1 MTNQSTALR
10 DPEREPERL
19 RPPIHSS
26 ACKTEPLDAT
36 KRLESDQCS
45 PSPTRLQ
52 SPSPSSI
59 PIFPRKSN
67 RDYIELPASLNSDHT
82 TTSGVIPD
90 ERIRCG
96 KTQSEGLDD
105 DEDEAMLNDVGEF
118 QMQFCRIF
126 IFILLLLISSYTSS
140 GDFDT
145 NCENIYIDIA
155 FPAR

>member
-59 PIFPRKSN
+59 PIYPRKSN

-82 TTSGVIPD
+82 STSGVTSD
-90 ERIRCG
+90 ERIRSG
-96 KTQSEGLDD
+96 KTQNEGLDD
-105 DEDEAMLNDVGEF
+105 DDDEDVSMLNDVGEF
-118 QMQFCRIF
+118 QVL
-126 IFILLLLISSYTSS
+126 ILLNSIIYGTDFLL
-140 GDFDT
+140 F
-145 NCENIYIDIA
+145 
-155 FPAR
+155 F